1 MRVWEV
7 DVDVLVTDVDA
18 VEVTVEVKD
27 VVRDAVV
34 DDEVADEDVVSVVDM
49 VADVEDVRE
58 EEPRLAG
65 S

>member
-7 DVDVLVTDVDA
+7 DVEVDDVSVLVTDV
-18 VEVTVEVKD
+18 D

-58 EEPRLAG
+58 EEP
-65 S
+65 